1 MGVSQAIAEAISRRG
16 KEAEKNTLM
25 EVRVGF
31 AKDILIPKMM
41 RWATET
47 KDKISPLIGS
57 IHKALSFDLVNMC
70 GDEFSNEVN
79 LGGITVYPQPQVS
92 VSVFGSYE
100 PICSTIRYIVILDPV
115 IETGND
121 VWSLVSEQYKTP
133 IPEML
138 YAGESLKSR
147 RPNFAGREMNIV
159 SSVVEWPRISGQGYI
174 KYLEDMWDYTSD
186 LLFILAGPIK
196 KEK

>member
-16 KEAEKNTLM
+16 REAEKNTLM
-25 EVRVGF
+25 EIRVGF
-31 AKDILIPKMM
+31 AKDTLIPKMM

-174 KYLEDMWDYTSD
+174 KYLEDMWDYTAD